1 MRRPTDS
8 AELPIIIERNLERT
22 RVEKQRLAQKST
34 GVMLQAIEALVAAID
49 ARDSFTAGH
58 SARVTSTALAISDHL
73 DISSDDRWALE
84 LAARLHDIGKV
95 GLPDSALN
103 KQSALTD
110 EEWQAMRE
118 HPALGS
124 RIVGA
129 IDELAY
135 VSSIIR
141 HHHERLDGSGY
152 PDGLEQETVPYLAQ
166 VLAVADAFEAMTSE
180 RAHRSPL
187 TPQEAIEEL
196 RLHAGTYYAP
206 EIVEVLAGLGTESP
220 DLAEAAEADKAA

>member
-1 MRRPTDS
+1 
-8 AELPIIIERNLERT
+8 
-22 RVEKQRLAQKST
+22 
-34 GVMLQAIEALVAAID
+34 
-49 ARDSFTAGH
+49 
-58 SARVTSTALAISDHL
+58 
-73 DISSDDRWALE
+73 
-84 LAARLHDIGKV
+84 
-95 GLPDSALN
+95 
-103 KQSALTD
+103 
-110 EEWQAMRE
+110 MRE